1 MLPFHLLAVS
11 LLAAAPSMLASAAA
25 PTPQGEEAPLET
37 HTFSLPDTRLVRA
50 IHASA
55 EEHVAAR
62 RWREAIADYQK
73 ILEDHAGDLLPGE
86 RPRNSLGHA
95 SDQPVHPG
103 AARRVRERLFEL
115 PREARE
121 LYVQRFGRDA
131 RTAFESARA
140 RGDSIALIEVA
151 RRWPLTP
158 SAAAAWWTLGDLDHE
173 AGRSSEAVHAWARAL
188 ASTLGDPRATPREPA
203 DWDDAR
209 ERLATRGPVEAG
221 VARRIQIAVETQ
233 RAAQGEPGIL
243 ARNLRLPGGTESAG
257 PPPGPENDAWPENF
271 RLPWHPLQAL
281 SRGDGMFAAK
291 AGDRLFVSTG
301 LRLLSLSAFG
311 GERVW
316 DSGESAGWEKLSD
329 QDREERFRG
338 VDQDSILLAPAA
350 TEDVAVAALQV
361 PYIRLQYEQFQR
373 IPITLPIPER
383 RLHAFDA
390 RSGAL
395 LWSHAPPHGWDGESG
410 NLATRLGCAGPPVIA
425 GERVIVPLVRMQGR
439 IDLHV
444 AAFHLRDGSLLWST
458 ALISG
463 QRELNMF
470 GRPEHEFCA
479 PPVRV
484 EGDRVIV
491 QTQLGAI
498 AAVDLFSGEILWETL
513 YDQIPLPSTQ
523 EFRAPTR
530 MTPWRNCPPVVSDGV
545 VVAVPFDS
553 ETLVGLDLAT
563 GALAWEWRSTQ
574 IHAIA
579 KARIG
584 TIDQL
589 LGVVGRT
596 VYLGG
601 DRLVA
606 LEFGGGLRAA
616 ERPRARWTWPDD
628 DESRY
633 RKGRPALLGDRVVV
647 PYDRER
653 IEIAVEDGRVLER
666 IAWPAGGEGGNIL
679 SVPGELYTTS
689 PLVVRGLFEWSA
701 LLARARDALAA
712 APSNVDAALELARLL
727 AGRANAD
734 WGRGQGEPARARFAE
749 ARTVLEN
756 ALTGSGRASDPL
768 VALELVAVLRGEAR
782 VRAQLADSAGALE
795 LLERARDLALES
807 SAVRDVLLDRI
818 ALLRARGG
826 TEREAILASL
836 ADLEASSGAEPMQ
849 VEISELKDLAELSLR
864 VTFAPVADVD
874 EAEDGAFEVPCGLWV
889 LCERALTHATLGDA
903 AAEFVDL
910 HAILERYGS
919 VDVTIGTAGE
929 LATER
934 ILALLAA
941 GRDAGYEP
949 FEARARSSLELAR
962 ERKDGAALARVA
974 IEHPGSRAAR
984 EANDALLALALERGD
999 LAAVARI
1006 LAAELPAEVASS
1018 AIDDRTARLLLH
1030 LAGTARRANNRA
1042 LSAELVRSI
1051 ADARPDIVS
1060 DVPGFAGSSLR
1071 EIAAAEPRFERWAGT
1086 TEVGRFR
1093 GDFRQREVWPGEF
1106 DVLGLALPD
1115 AGLGEQA
1122 VDAPREMVVIQ
1133 TLRENN
1139 GRGANV
1145 LLLGADDPTV
1155 PRWTASIPGGSLPR
1169 AAGPGMWQRRSAFS
1183 AGRLF
1188 LALSKEILAIDTV
1201 TGEIAWRIT
1210 PDGDVEGLAVGAAS
1224 GVAVVAISARN
1235 ERPRLVAYDATG
1247 GALLWEL
1254 VLHEGGVLRAPLLSE
1269 QRVILLPAQAG
1280 QTRGSVRDLFT
1291 GRLVSRFELPT
1302 AAVGSIDQEAWTE
1315 RGLVIVPW
1323 FDEMRLP
1330 ERNHVVAFDLES
1342 GAPAW
1347 RLPFDLSQ
1355 KRMLTGVI
1363 QQGERSWLRVGSQPI
1378 PEDLLPAPSL
1388 LELAP
1393 GIGAATPLDMVR
1405 LGAED
1410 VVIGL
1415 PRDTRVRLPEGPLF
1429 VLSPRGTRD
1438 GSAREA
1444 RLRAIDPTRGELW
1457 VQGLGLS
1464 FDDLRSGGNT
1474 PQAAWSDSTVVVALP
1489 LYDGSKRPVDMRTI
1503 VHVYDR
1509 DTGVFR
1515 ETRKVE
1521 RTDKADQPQL
1531 HAFGE
1536 VLLLRRPRNLEILR

>member
-1 MLPFHLLAVS
+1 MRPFQALATGL
-11 LLAAAPSMLASAAA
+11 LLAAPAVARSAQAPI
-25 PTPQGEEAPLET
+25 PTGEEAPLET

-50 IHASA
+50 IHQSA

-115 PREARE
+115 PLEARD
-121 LYVQRFGRDA
+121 LYVQRYGRDA
-131 RTAFESARA
+131 RAAFDAA
-140 RGDSIALIEVA
+140 RGRGDASALIEVA

-188 ASTLGDPRATPREPA
+188 AATLGDPRATPRDA
-203 DWDDAR
+203 VAWDDAR
-209 ERLATRGPVEAG
+209 ERLAARGPLAPG
-221 VARRIQIAVETQ
+221 VARRIDIAIATL
-233 RAAQGEPGIL
+233 RAAARDPGIL
-243 ARNLRLPGGTESAG
+243 SRNLRFPGGDETAG
-257 PPPGPENDAWPENF
+257 PTPGPENDAWPESF
-271 RLPWHPLQAL
+271 KLPWHPLQT
-281 SRGDGMFAAK
+281 SQRGDGMFAAK

-301 LRLLSLSAFG
+301 LRLLSLSAFS
-311 GERVW
+311 GERLW
-316 DSGESAGWEKLSD
+316 DSGETAGWEKLGD
-329 QDREERFRG
+329 QDRAERFKG
-338 VDQDSILLAPAA
+338 VDEDALLLAPAA
-350 TEDVAVAALQV
+350 TEDVAIAALQV
-361 PYIRLQYEQFQR
+361 PFIRLHYEQFQR

-390 RSGAL
+390 RTGAL
-395 LWSHAPPHGWDGESG
+395 LWSHAPPPNWDGESG
-410 NLATRLGCAGPPVIA
+410 DLATRLGCAGPPVIA

-444 AAFHLRDGSLLWST
+444 AAFDLRDGSLLWST

-484 EGDRVIV
+484 EGDRVVV

-513 YDQIPLPSTQ
+513 YDQIALPTTQ

-530 MTPWRNCPPVVSDGV
+530 ITPWRNCPPVVADGV

-553 ETLVGLDLAT
+553 EAAVGLDLAT
-563 GALAWEWRSTQ
+563 GALAWEWRNSR
-574 IHAIA
+574 IHNLA
-579 KARIG
+579 KAQIG
-584 TIDQL
+584 SIDQL
-589 LGVVGRT
+589 LGAVGRT

-601 DRLVA
+601 DRIVA
-606 LEFGGGLRAA
+606 LEFAGGLRAA
-616 ERPRARWTWPDD
+616 ELPRVRWTWPED

-633 RKGRPALLGDRVVV
+633 RVGRPALIGDRVVV
-647 PYDRER
+647 PFDMER
-653 IEIAVEDGRVLER
+653 IEIGTEDGRVLEH
-666 IAWPAGGEGGNIL
+666 IAWPEGGRGGNML

-689 PLVVRGLFEWSA
+689 PLEVRGTFEWSA
-701 LLARARDALAA
+701 LLSRARDDLAARPRDVGAALA
-712 APSNVDAALELARLL
+712 LARLL
-727 AGRANAD
+727 GGRANAD
-734 WGRGQGEPARARFAE
+734 WARGQGEPARARFAE
-749 ARTVLEN
+749 ARAVLEN
-756 ALTGSGRASDPL
+756 ALLDGDRATDP
-768 VALELVAVLRGEAR
+768 ALAEELVAVLRGEAR

-795 LLERARDLALES
+795 LLRRARELAATS
-807 SAVRDVLLDRI
+807 TAVRDVLLDRI
-818 ALLRARGG
+818 ALLRARGAA
-826 TEREAILASL
+826 ERDAILASL
-836 ADLEASSGAEPMQ
+836 ADLEASSGAEPML
-849 VEISELKDLAELSLR
+849 VEVVEQKDGAELSLR
-864 VTFAPVADVD
+864 VTFAPVARL
-874 EAEDGAFEVPCGLWV
+874 EGLEDGAFEIPCGLWV
-889 LCERALTHATLGDA
+889 LCERALTHANLGDS
-903 AAEFVDL
+903 AAEFVEL
-910 HAILERYGS
+910 HAILERFG
-919 VDVTIGTAGE
+919 DVELPTGTAGE

-934 ILALLAA
+934 ILALLAS
-941 GRDAGYEP
+941 GRNAGYEP
-949 FEARARSSLELAR
+949 FEERARASLERAR
-962 ERKDGAALARVA
+962 GQKDGAALARVA

-1018 AIDDRTARLLLH
+1018 ALDDRTVRLLLH
-1030 LAGTARRANNRA
+1030 LAGTARRASNRA
-1042 LSAELVRSI
+1042 LSAELVRTL
-1051 ADARPDIVS
+1051 ADARPDLVP
-1060 DVPGFAGSSLR
+1060 DLPGFAGRSLR
-1071 EIAAAEPRFERWAGT
+1071 DLAAAEPRFERWAGT
-1086 TEVGRFR
+1086 TEVGSFQ
-1093 GDFRQREVWPGEF
+1093 GDFRNREVWPGEF

-1115 AGLGEQA
+1115 TGLGEQA
-1122 VDAPREMVVIQ
+1122 AGAAREMVVLQ
-1133 TLRENN
+1133 NLRENN

-1145 LLLGADDPTV
+1145 LLLGSDDPTV
-1155 PRWTASIPGGSLPR
+1155 PRWRTLIPFTSLPR
-1169 AAGPGMWQRRSAFS
+1169 ASGPAMWQRRSAF
-1183 AGRLF
+1183 APGRLL
-1188 LALSKEILAIDTV
+1188 LALRQEILAIDV
-1201 TGEIAWRIT
+1201 ATGEVAWRAT
-1210 PDGDVEGLAVGAAS
+1210 PSGEVEGLAVGTAS

-1235 ERPRLVAYDATG
+1235 EKPRLVAYDTAG

-1254 VLHEGGVLRAPLLSE
+1254 ALLEGGVQRAPLVSDR
-1269 QRVILLPAQAG
+1269 RVVILPAQAG

-1302 AAVGSIDQEAWTE
+1302 AAVGGIDQEAWTE

-1342 GAPAW
+1342 GALAW

-1355 KRMLTGVI
+1355 KRMLTGIV
-1363 QQGERSWLRVGSQPI
+1363 QQGDHAWLRIGSQPL
-1378 PEDLLPAPSL
+1378 PEDGLPSPVL
-1388 LELAP
+1388 VELSV

-1405 LGAED
+1405 LGGED

-1415 PRDTRVRLPEGPLF
+1415 PRDTRVRLPEGPLL
-1429 VLSPRGTRD
+1429 VLSPRGSNA
-1438 GSAREA
+1438 GSPREA

-1464 FDDLRSGGNT
+1464 FDDLRNGGT
-1474 PQAAWSDSTVVVALP
+1474 PQAAWSDSTVVVSLP
-1489 LYDGSKRPVDMRTI
+1489 LYDGSKRPADMRTI

-1521 RTDKADQPQL
+1521 RTEKADTPQF